1 MKIMF
6 QQIVEFFKQQE
17 WQFTTIEDKAI
28 ALLGISGKNGKFQC
42 VADVREDEK
51 KFIFL
56 SICGANVPENKR
68 IQVNELLTRL
78 NFGIFLGNFEM
89 DFEDGEIRFKT
100 SIYFGDSELSSEI
113 IENLILSNIST
124 MDLYLDAIMK
134 LIYGNHTALEIYER
148 IESEQID

>member
-1 MKIMF
+1 MF

-17 WQFTTIEDKAI
+17 WQFTTIEDKTI
-28 ALLGISGKNGKFQC
+28 ALLGISGKKGKFQC

-100 SIYFGDSELSSEI
+100 SIYFGNSILSSEI

-124 MDLYLDAIMK
+124 MDSSLEGIMSM
-134 LIYGNHTALEIYER
+134 IYGNYSAMEAYQNVEN
-148 IESEQID
+148 SEVE